1 MSKIYKHISPEE
13 RAVIMINDQ
22 QGVKPA
28 QIARLLGR
36 HRSTITRELSSQP
49 KGQYCATSAAKSY
62 QQKRTLCQKPHK
74 LLNNQR
80 LSDTVNTMIQER
92 Q

>member
-28 QIARLLGR
+28 
-36 HRSTITRELSSQP
+36 
-49 KGQYCATSAAKSY
+49 
-62 QQKRTLCQKPHK
+62 
-74 LLNNQR
+74 
-80 LSDTVNTMIQER
+80 
-92 Q
+92 